1 MEVWLANSVFCELEN
16 AKESLDRLGKINY
29 DRFIHFVLSGFKL
42 HLDETFGDQ
51 ISRFE
56 QMIGNVSY
64 SKNDIDEM
72 VRLHVKCGGMLFN
85 ESTVKSRIKET
96 DCAII
101 ERPISDKRLLKIKSM
116 DDLSRWFGF
125 TLSSEFSKGSY
136 LDLIDRFPECS
147 EMLIHNSHLF
157 SSADALDQ
165 LKEFILWCY
174 NLQPEAPLNISIST
188 LNEYVNGNSS
198 RTISSSLINKF
209 LDNFKSIGNLKVEVF
224 LIQKS
229 VLKRNKSRIPVM
241 DRFILATYSKTNIGH
256 PGQGHKTFSNQDFIP
271 LRDNPP
277 GELQILQSEIREF
290 KQMLQKECV
299 NSPVMQ
305 LRYNS
310 QQLKH

>member
-16 AKESLDRLGKINY
+16 AKGSLDRLGKINY
-29 DRFIHFVLSGFKL
+29 DRFIHFILSGFKL

-51 ISRFE
+51 VSRFE

-85 ESTVKSRIKET
+85 ESTVSPRIREN

-101 ERPISDKRLLKIKSM
+101 ERSISDKRLLKIKSM

-125 TLSSEFSKGSY
+125 NLSSEISKGSY

-147 EMLIHNSHLF
+147 EMLIHNSFLF
-157 SSADALDQ
+157 SNADGLDQ

-174 NLQPEAPLNISIST
+174 NLQPGAPLNISIST
-188 LNEYVNGNSS
+188 LNEYVNGNSVK
-198 RTISSSLINKF
+198 TISSSLINKF
-209 LDNFKSIGNLKVEVF
+209 LDNFKSIVNLKVEVF

-229 VLKRNKSRIPVM
+229 VLRRIKSRFPVM

-256 PGQGHKTFSNQDFIP
+256 PGQDSKTFSNQDFIP

-277 GELQILQSEIREF
+277 KELLILQSEIQGF
-290 KQMLQKECV
+290 KQILNAQCV
-299 NSPVMQ
+299 NKNGLE
-305 LRYNS
+305 LRYSS
-310 QQLKH
+310 Q